1 MKKKLLLSALIFIS
15 LRTGAQAD
23 IVKLKEKVA
32 AEAEKIEQKCIAWRR
47 DIHEHPEL
55 GNRETRTAKLI
66 AEHLKKLGLEVK
78 EGVAKTGVVAVLK
91 GGKPGP
97 CIALR
102 SDIDALP
109 IAEKSNVPFASKQK
123 TTYNGQEVGVMH
135 ACGHDAHIAILM
147 SVAEVLSGMK
157 NDLKGTVKFIFQPA
171 EEGPPEGEEG
181 GAELMVKEGVME
193 NPKVEVVFGLHI
205 QPDVEAGRIE
215 YKPGP
220 FMASSDWFHLVV
232 KGKGA
237 HGSTPWLGVDP
248 IQISAQ
254 IIEGFQNIVSRQI
267 AITKAPVV
275 ITVGKINGGTRSNII
290 PEECVMDGTI
300 RTLNNEMKKDVQQRM
315 KQTAEKIAEAGGAKA
330 SILFTE
336 KTLVTY
342 NDPELV
348 KKMLPSLQSSIGVSN
363 VTEREWTTNA
373 EDFSYYGT
381 KAPAFFFDLGGMPKG
396 NDPQKAPGKHTADYF
411 IDEGGMKTGI
421 KAFCGLVIDYMNMK

>member
-1 MKKKLLLSALIFIS
+1 MKKRLLLSALIFIS

-363 VTEREWTTNA
+363 VAEREWTTNA

>member
-1 MKKKLLLSALIFIS
+1 M
-15 LRTGAQAD
+15 
-23 IVKLKEKVA
+23 
-32 AEAEKIEQKCIAWRR
+32 
-47 DIHEHPEL
+47 
-55 GNRETRTAKLI
+55 
-66 AEHLKKLGLEVK
+66 
-78 EGVAKTGVVAVLK
+78 
-91 GGKPGP
+91 
-97 CIALR
+97 
-102 SDIDALP
+102 
-109 IAEKSNVPFASKQK
+109 
-123 TTYNGQEVGVMH
+123 
-135 ACGHDAHIAILM
+135 
-147 SVAEVLSGMK
+147 
-157 NDLKGTVKFIFQPA
+157 
-171 EEGPPEGEEG
+171 
-181 GAELMVKEGVME
+181 
-193 NPKVEVVFGLHI
+193 
-205 QPDVEAGRIE
+205 
-215 YKPGP
+215 
-220 FMASSDWFHLVV
+220 
-232 KGKGA
+232 
-237 HGSTPWLGVDP
+237 
-248 IQISAQ
+248 
-254 IIEGFQNIVSRQI
+254 SRQI